1 MEVYHTKKM
10 LTTALMLASLILVFA
25 AVLPLV
31 TRTSVVGIVYA
42 EGNVPI
48 KDATVTVTGSN
59 ASGVATTDATG
70 KYTIAA
76 GLGTGTA
83 TITVTAPGYI
93 DAVSNVQIT
102 AGSTTSAQT
111 VTMKQSG
118 KISGV
123 VVSLSI
129 APSPPPPG

>member
-1 MEVYHTKKM
+1 MEVYHAKKM
-10 LTTALMLASLILVFA
+10 FTTALMLSSLILVIA
-25 AVLPLV
+25 TVLPLV
-31 TRTSVVGIVYA
+31 TQTSLVGVVYA
-42 EGNVPI
+42 EGNAPI

-70 KYTIAA
+70 KYTIAS

-93 DAVSNVQIT
+93 DAKINIQVT
-102 AGSTTSAQT
+102 AGQTATAPT